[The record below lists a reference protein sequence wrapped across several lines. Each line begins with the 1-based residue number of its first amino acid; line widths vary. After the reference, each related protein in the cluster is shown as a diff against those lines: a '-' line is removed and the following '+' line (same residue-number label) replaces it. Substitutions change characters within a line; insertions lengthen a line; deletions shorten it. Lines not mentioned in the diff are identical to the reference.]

1 MISTH
6 AFSSIRFIARDEWN
20 DCFPDQ
26 LEDWDFYLAVEQ
38 AGIEGFTWRYLAVF
52 DGPRLLGVAPAFVTS
67 YSLDTTMQGVGKR
80 VTEQISRLWP
90 KVFQLQLYAVG
101 SPVAER
107 CNAGIAR
114 HVPEG
119 QRQAVF
125 ERLLQR
131 ARHDADGLGV
141 GLLAVKDAPSE
152 EQLWAE
158 TCRNAG
164 LQAMPS
170 LPSALLPVNY
180 PSIDAYLGSLGKS
193 TRKDLRRTLRGPAP
207 RIEWRREI
215 DDVLPDI
222 MQLYEATLARSDL
235 QFERLGPAYFT
246 GILEQLGERAVC
258 VLYWIDNQLVAFNLM
273 LLDER
278 RLIDKIFAHDPKR
291 TREYNLYARSW
302 LANVE
307 YCIHNRIP
315 VYEAGQAGYASKIRF
330 GCRFEP
336 NLLFFRHRNRLL
348 NTVLRLAKRVIRPD
362 RSDPALAAALSD
374 YR

>member
-6 AFSSIRFIARDEWN
+6 AFSSIRSIDRDEWN
-20 DCFPDQ
+20 DCFPGQ

-38 AGIEGFTWRYLAVF
+38 AGVERFHWRYLAVF
-52 DGPRLLGVAPAFVTS
+52 DGPRLLGVAPAFYTC
-67 YSLDTTMQGVGKR
+67 YSLDTTMQGASKR
-80 VTEQISRLWP
+80 MTEKLRRLWP
-90 KVFQLQLYAVG
+90 RVFDLQLYAVG

-107 CNAGIAR
+107 CNAGVAS
-114 HVPEG
+114 HVPAA
-119 QRQAVF
+119 QRQEVF
-125 ERLLQR
+125 DRLLQR
-131 ARHDADGLGV
+131 ARHDADGLGI
-141 GLLAVKDAPSE
+141 GLLAVKDAP
-152 EQLWAE
+152 QQDHLWAN

-164 LQAMPS
+164 LQVMPS
-170 LPSALLPVNY
+170 LPSALLPVTY
-180 PSIDAYLGSLGKS
+180 TSLDAYLGSLGKS

-207 RIEWRREI
+207 QIEWRRQI

-222 MQLYEATLARSDL
+222 MQLYEATLSRSDL

-246 GILEQLGERAVC
+246 RILQQLGERAVC
-258 VLYWIDNQLVAFNLM
+258 VLYWVDNRLVAFNLM
-273 LLDER
+273 LLNEQ
-278 RLIDKIFAHDPKR
+278 RLIDKIFAHDLEH
-291 TREYNLYARSW
+291 TRDLNLYARSW

-348 NTVLRLAKRVIRPD
+348 NTVLKLIKRVISPD
-362 RSDPALAAALSD
+362 RSDPALAAAISD
-374 YR
+374 H